1 MRNFLRYWRDP
12 GYWRWRWG
20 QVGEGA
26 RFGLVLLLAGL
37 IGLGGYYTAVVAG
50 SGDTTAAYMPPTQK
64 LVTVQQTVIHRV
76 NGAAK
81 VVTEVR
87 RVAVPSPSERAVTVT
102 GERTITLPGTGR
114 TVIKG
119 ITVESPG
126 HTQTVV
132 QSQTVERP
140 VTITTALTGATR
152 TVNVTGPGRTV
163 TATGPTQTITN
174 TVTQPPR
181 TVTEAT
187 TQTVTTRETVATT
200 VTVSLTVTV
209 PCKKP
214 C

>member
-12 GYWRWRWG
+12 DYWRWRWER
-20 QVGEGA
+20 VGPIA
-26 RFGLVLLLAGL
+26 RFGLVLLVASL

-50 SGDTTAAYMPPTQK
+50 SGDNSAAYVPPTQK

-76 NGAAK
+76 KGTAR

-87 RVAVPSPSERAVTVT
+87 KVADPSPNAQVVTVA
-102 GERTITLPGTGR
+102 GERTVTLPGTGR
-114 TVIKG
+114 TVIEG
-119 ITVESPG
+119 TTVESPG

-132 QSQTVERP
+132 QSQTIERP

-152 TVNVTGPGRTV
+152 TVNVTAPGRTV
-163 TATGPTQTITN
+163 TAPGPTQTITN

-187 TQTVTTRETVATT
+187 TQTVTTTDTVATT

>member
-1 MRNFLRYWRDP
+1 MRNLWRYWRDP
-12 GYWRWRWG
+12 DYWRWRWDR
-20 QVGEGA
+20 VGAGA
-26 RFGLVLLLAGL
+26 RFGLVLLVASL

-50 SGDTTAAYMPPTQK
+50 SGDTRAAYMPPAQK

-76 NGAAK
+76 KGSAR

-87 RVAVPSPSERAVTVT
+87 RVAVPSPNEQVVTVT
-102 GERTITLPGTGR
+102 GERTVTVPGTGR
-114 TVIKG
+114 TVIKRVTLG
-119 ITVESPG
+119 SPG

-140 VTITTALTGATR
+140 VTITTALTGAAR
-152 TVNVTGPGRTV
+152 TVNVTVPGRTV

-181 TVTEAT
+181 TVTDAT
-187 TQTVTTRETVATT
+187 TQTVTTTDTVATT